1 MTRDHTCKASR
12 ARTPG
17 PGATR
22 RRTVAAVAASLLL
35 AATLLTACS
44 AARTGLGTT
53 DDSCYLAL
61 PTAAKS
67 VGQHAHLE
75 GVRKFT
81 LTSLRGVAPRL
92 YAHFAHDMPKGKA
105 VCVAAYTGHFTKSS
119 VSKPLGRNF
128 GTLAVV
134 IVTSPGNDLLAT
146 LILTKITVRFR
157 HII

>member
-67 VGQHAHLE
+67 VGQHAHL
-75 GVRKFT
+75 
-81 LTSLRGVAPRL
+81 
-92 YAHFAHDMPKGKA
+92 
-105 VCVAAYTGHFTKSS
+105 
-119 VSKPLGRNF
+119 
-128 GTLAVV
+128 
-134 IVTSPGNDLLAT
+134 
-146 LILTKITVRFR
+146 
-157 HII
+157 

>member
-1 MTRDHTCKASR
+1 MMGDHTDKASR
-12 ARTPG
+12 ARTT
-17 PGATR
+17 GASR
-22 RRTVAAVAASLLL
+22 RRTGAAVAASLLV

-53 DDSCYLAL
+53 DESCYLAL

-67 VGQHAHLE
+67 VGEHAHLE

-119 VSKPLGRNF
+119 VSKPLGRNA
-128 GTLAVV
+128 GMLAIA

-146 LILTKITVRFR
+146 LILSKITVRFR
-157 HII
+157 HLI